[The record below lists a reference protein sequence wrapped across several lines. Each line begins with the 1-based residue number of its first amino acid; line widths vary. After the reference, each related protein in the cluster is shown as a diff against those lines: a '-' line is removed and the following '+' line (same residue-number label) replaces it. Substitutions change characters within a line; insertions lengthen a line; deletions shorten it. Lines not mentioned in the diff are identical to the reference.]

1 MLVKNYEDCTEDE
14 LYRIPDRLN
23 MMAKTNNASQ
33 DPYYIESQDPYY
45 IDFLISQLK
54 ADGFTHQLPPLQ
66 VGFKPAKK
74 DLW

>member
-23 MMAKTNNASQ
+23 MMAKTNNA
-33 DPYYIESQDPYY
+33 SQDPYY